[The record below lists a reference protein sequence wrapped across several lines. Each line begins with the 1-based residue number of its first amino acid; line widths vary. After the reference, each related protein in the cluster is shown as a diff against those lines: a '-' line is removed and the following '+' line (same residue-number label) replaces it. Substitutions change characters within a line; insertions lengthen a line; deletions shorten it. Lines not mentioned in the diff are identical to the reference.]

1 LRLLLLLIVTAT
13 TPVKFSFCPAPPR
26 MVQHFSYE
34 KPWKDA
40 IPELRTFLEM
50 EGFQIL
56 EYAPEDG
63 FMFTDYKV
71 FDWGRGKRLLAL
83 AVHIHD
89 KVTIT
94 GMGKMDIPVSS
105 LGNNDEIMKTKTL
118 EKLPYRIQ
126 KRIFLPLRDKL
137 DSLGYKILNH
147 KQ

>member
-1 LRLLLLLIVTAT
+1 
-13 TPVKFSFCPAPPR
+13 
-26 MVQHFSYE
+26 
-34 KPWKDA
+34 
-40 IPELRTFLEM
+40 
-50 EGFQIL
+50 
-56 EYAPEDG
+56 
-63 FMFTDYKV
+63 MFTDYKV

-83 AVHIHD
+83 SVHIHD

-126 KRIFLPLRDKL
+126 KRIFLPFRDKL

>member
-1 LRLLLLLIVTAT
+1 MRLLLLLIVTAT

-105 LGNNDEIMKTKTL
+105 LGNNDEIMKTKIKQKV
-118 EKLPYRIQ
+118 KLFTYNV
-126 KRIFLPLRDKL
+126 FFY
-137 DSLGYKILNH
+137 SF
-147 KQ
+147 